1 MDNLHVTLSER
12 PKLTVRIGK
21 EYIKPLL
28 QDLTVTPTGDV
39 QVFTPEAP
47 YNGFETVTV
56 GTIQTEKL
64 TATENGTYTPSEGKS
79 FSEVTVDVE
88 SEETFYSPRGIMY
101 TENMVMPD
109 SVTDLFS
116 YQYESCA
123 NMKSITLSSGITSLD
138 VVAVFKGCTNLETAV
153 LPPNATGTIA
163 AQFFQSCVKL
173 KTVEIPSGITAFT
186 SNTFSYCYALEKIIL
201 PEGFKRMTTNVFR
214 NCTSMTEV
222 YLPGTVASIGVSAFT
237 GCTALEN
244 VTLGQ
249 GFGASVDFSASNKFS
264 ADTIVAMFNALADL
278 TGSNAKTLTLGAENL
293 AKVTEEQKQIATNKN
308 WNLA

>member
-56 GTIQTEKL
+56 GAAEQ
-64 TATENGTYTPSEGKS
+64 YY
-79 FSEVTVDVE
+79 
-88 SEETFYSPRGIMY
+88 YSPRGIMY

-109 SVTDLFS
+109 SANELIMS
-116 YQYESCA
+116 QYRDCK
-123 NMKSITLSSGITSLD
+123 NLKSITLSVGITSLN
-138 VVAVFKGCTNLETAV
+138 VPYVFMGCGNLETAV
-153 LPPNATGTIA
+153 LPPNAVGNIGSS
-163 AQFFQSCVKL
+163 FFKSCYKL
-173 KTVEIPSGITAFT
+173 KNIDIPVGITAFK
-186 SNTFSYCYALEKIIL
+186 NDIFFCCYALEKIIL
-201 PEGFKRMTTNVFR
+201 PEGFKSMSTNVFKD
-214 NCTSMTEV
+214 CTSLTEV
-222 YLPGTVASIGVSAFT
+222 YLPGTVTSIGVSAFT

>member
-1 MDNLHVTLSER
+1 MDNLHVTLTPR
-12 PKLTVRIGK
+12 PKLTVRIEK
-21 EYIKPLL
+21 KYIKPLL

-56 GTIQTEKL
+56 GAAEQ
-64 TATENGTYTPSEGKS
+64 YY
-79 FSEVTVDVE
+79 
-88 SEETFYSPRGIMY
+88 YSPRGIMY

-109 SVTDLFS
+109 SATELVTS
-116 YQYESCA
+116 QYQGCEYL
-123 NMKSITLSSGITSLD
+123 KSITLSSGITSLD
-138 VVAVFKGCTNLETAV
+138 VAYVFKGCTNLETAV
-153 LPPNATGTIA
+153 LPPNAVGTIA
-163 AQFFQSCVKL
+163 AQFFQGCVKL

-201 PEGFKRMTTNVFR
+201 PEGFKSMTTNVFR
-214 NCTSMTEV
+214 NCTSLTEV
-222 YLPGTVASIGVSAFT
+222 YLPGTVKSIGAGAFS
-237 GCTALEN
+237 GCTALEY

-249 GFGASVDFSASNKFS
+249 GFGASVDFAASNKFS

-278 TGSNAKTLTLGAENL
+278 TGDTAKTLTLGAANL